1 MAREHDRYM
10 TGLWV
15 AQEARKREGW
25 TTDCAKTAAAVDTT
39 SGGVGCRHAAGSAPR
54 GEESQQYV
62 ASSTPAGVAPGP
74 LTHQRTKADGETVT
88 GLPARRLQLAVAE
101 ASSPPSK
108 YGNVKTGK
116 YASKKEATR
125 ALALALMQ
133 EAGQILNLREQ
144 VPYVLIPRQLGPDG
158 KVEERA
164 VGYVADFVF
173 DEWTADGWRQVT
185 EDCKGFRTPDY
196 IIKRKLMRFT
206 FGIVVRET

>member
-39 SGGVGCRHAAGSAPR
+39 SGGNGNKAGLCA
-54 GEESQQYV
+54 EQ
-62 ASSTPAGVAPGP
+62 STPTSRAPSQGESAEYLAP
-74 LTHQRTKADGETVT
+74 LTHQRTKADAGIAG
-88 GLPARRLQLAVAE
+88 GLPTAPVI

>member
-25 TTDCAKTAAAVDTT
+25 TTDCAKTAPADAAP
-39 SGGVGCRHAAGSAPR
+39 SGRARADAAG
-54 GEESQQYV
+54 V
-62 ASSTPAGVAPGP
+62 
-74 LTHQRTKADGETVT
+74 
-88 GLPARRLQLAVAE
+88 
-101 ASSPPSK
+101 PSK